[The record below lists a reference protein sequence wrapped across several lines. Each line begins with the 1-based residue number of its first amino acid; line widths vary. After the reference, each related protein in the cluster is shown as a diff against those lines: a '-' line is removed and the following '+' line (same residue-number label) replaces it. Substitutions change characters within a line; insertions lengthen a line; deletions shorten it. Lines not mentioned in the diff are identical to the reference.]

1 MKHDPMKR
9 ETREPECLRNARRCG
24 AKTRGGHSC
33 RRAASAGKVRCR
45 LHGGAPGSGGPRG
58 ERNGNWKTGDYTA
71 EALAE
76 PAEVRGLLRSLLDK
90 RTDT

>member
-58 ERNGNWKTGDYTA
+58 QRNGNWKTGDYTA

-76 PAEVRGLLRSLLDK
+76 RAEIRGLLRSLLDK
-90 RTDT
+90 GN